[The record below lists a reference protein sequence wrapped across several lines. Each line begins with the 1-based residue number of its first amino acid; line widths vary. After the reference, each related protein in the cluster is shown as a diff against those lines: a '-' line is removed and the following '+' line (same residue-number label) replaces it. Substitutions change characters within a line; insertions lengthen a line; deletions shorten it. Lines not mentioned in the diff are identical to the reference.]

1 MSRVGSCH
9 WAPLFNHTPR
19 FGAGLSVEREPTPP
33 GGPPTGEWRSLSAA
47 IRSCRRCPL
56 GSVRTHAVTY
66 RGGRAPW
73 IVFVGEAPGVEE
85 DRAGLPF
92 VGRAGAILDRAIDRV
107 GLGPADFGIVNVLKC
122 RPPANRF
129 DPRAART
136 CRPYLD
142 RQLDLLRPERLV
154 TLGRF
159 ALQALRPGALPIL
172 RAAGSPLT
180 GEGRPIFP
188 LIHPAATLRA
198 RRFAD
203 RWERDVGALAGW
215 LADRPRQTP

>member
-1 MSRVGSCH
+1 M
-9 WAPLFNHTPR
+9 
-19 FGAGLSVEREPTPP
+19 
-33 GGPPTGEWRSLSAA
+33 
-47 IRSCRRCPL
+47 
-56 GSVRTHAVTY
+56 RTQAVTY

-73 IVFVGEAPGVEE
+73 VVFVGEAPGADE
-85 DRAGLPF
+85 DRVGLPF
-92 VGRAGAILDRAIDRV
+92 VGRAGRILDRAIERA

-159 ALQALRPGALPIL
+159 ALRALRPEAPPIL
-172 RAAGSPLT
+172 RAAGTPLAGT
-180 GEGRPIFP
+180 GRPVFP

-198 RRFAD
+198 HRFAERWD
-203 RWERDVGALAGW
+203 RDIDALALW